1 MNYFDR
7 FMSTLPFIE
16 DVRVYKLIGAT
27 SLYLSI
33 KIFRD
38 AGKCADA
45 ASFSALFHGD
55 FSAAEIEETEQS
67 MLRALNWRVVSIFNS
82 SLVGRRF

>member
-7 FMSTLPFIE
+7 FISTLPFVE
-16 DVRVYKLIGAT
+16 DARVYKLVFAT

-33 KIFRD
+33 KVFRD

-45 ASFSALFHGD
+45 ASFSALSHGD

-67 MLRALNWRVVSIFNS
+67 MLRALNWRMVSVFNS
-82 SLVGRRF
+82 FLVGRRS